1 MIDTIDGKKPLQ
13 NVSIIEVMKI
23 LVLTWAEVIPK
34 TVKNYFKKAGF
45 PEIED
50 DVIHESNDLFYPLE
64 DSIKQLRPLD
74 KTSKNLSADDVDDF
88 VKSFIK

>member
-1 MIDTIDGKKPLQ
+1 MAKKPLQ

-23 LVLTWAEVIPK
+23 LVLTWAEVTPK
-34 TVKNYFKKAGF
+34 IVKNCFKKAGF

-50 DVIHESNDLFYPLE
+50 DVIHESNDLFDPLE

-74 KTSKNLSADDVDDF
+74 ETSKNLSADDVDDF

>member
-1 MIDTIDGKKPLQ
+1 MAKKLLQ

-23 LVLTWAEVIPK
+23 LVLTWAEVTPK
-34 TVKNYFKKAGF
+34 TVKNCFKKAGF

-50 DVIHESNDLFYPLE
+50 DVIHESNDLFDPLE

-74 KTSKNLSADDVDDF
+74 ETSKNLSADDVDDF